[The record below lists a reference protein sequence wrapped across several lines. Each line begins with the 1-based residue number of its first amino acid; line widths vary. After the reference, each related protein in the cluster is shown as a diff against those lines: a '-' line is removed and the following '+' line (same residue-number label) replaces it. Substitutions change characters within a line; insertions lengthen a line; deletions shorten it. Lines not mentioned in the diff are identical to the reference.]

1 MTSKS
6 FLKGITLFTLLF
18 LFLPAVNVYSQRSQS
33 STKAGEQ
40 RKAEKG
46 LNDNRYFIYFL
57 NSSITNYGTDNQR
70 ELFKEILQRDIMSQF
85 FYMKFLFYESY
96 VQIRKSQNQLIT
108 LYREILASEIISAKK
123 QLDSYAPEV
132 VTSKDA
138 LAKHYLYLGY
148 RETTATKT
156 EMVMAD
162 SYRETLYSM
171 RLYRY
176 VKAIKRVKE
185 AKKYALFA
193 AVRLKQTP
201 QEKIKQKPITYEEIE
216 QKLPGMVPKDMLDQ
230 FRLINADSYYKTT
243 KRSIFDT
250 VWEKPDLDSKEEF
263 RKILNNKD

>member
-1 MTSKS
+1 LISNRFIKC
-6 FLKGITLFTLLF
+6 ITLVTLL
-18 LFLPAVNVYSQRSQS
+18 LIFLPVGTLFAQRSQS

-57 NSSITNYGTDNQR
+57 NSSVTNYGTDKQR
-70 ELFKEILQRDIMSQF
+70 ELFTEVVQRDIMSQF

-96 VQIRKSQNQLIT
+96 FQIRKSQKQLIT

-148 RETTATKT
+148 RETTNTKT

-162 SYRETLYSM
+162 SYRDSLYSM

-216 QKLPGMVPKDMLDQ
+216 QKLPGIAPKDMLDQ
-230 FRLINADSYYKTT
+230 FRLISADSYYKTT
-243 KRSIFDT
+243 KRSIFDS
-250 VWEKPDLDSKEEF
+250 VWEKPDLDSNEEF